1 MICDIVVVRRSLWY
15 TFRENCFIPGP
26 DCQEHEESSDANN
39 INKRMGSCPAMY
51 QKWEK
56 IVNNKEKD
64 F

>member
-15 TFRENCFIPGP
+15 TSRENRFIPGP
-26 DCQEHEESSDANN
+26 DCWEHEESGDANN
-39 INKRMGSCPAMY
+39 INKRIGSCPAMY
-51 QKWEK
+51 QKLER